1 MFLGWENYFF
11 MLGSAAAGLVG
22 LLFVVVTLTAG
33 FERSQALRGQAI
45 YMTPT
50 MVHFAVVFSICAVA
64 VMPKLPAPAIAA
76 FAALALGLGLVN
88 AARACH
94 GIANPRSDLPASHW
108 SDFWMYGAT
117 PALLYLAGLA
127 LCALVWIG
135 VAWAPEGLAGLLLV
149 LALVGIRN
157 AWDLVTS
164 IAPLVGPNA
173 AQALAASAAASEVAE
188 PS

>member
-33 FERSQALRGQAI
+33 FERTRASRGQAL

-64 VMPKLPAPAIAA
+64 VMPKLPARALAA
-76 FAALALGLGLVN
+76 LAAVALALGLVN
-88 AARACH
+88 GVRACL
-94 GIANPRSDLPASHW
+94 GIANSRADMPAPHW
-108 SDFWMYGAT
+108 SDFWLYGAT
-117 PALLYLAGLA
+117 PTLLYLAGLA
-127 LCALVWIG
+127 LCALVWVG
-135 VAWAPEGLAGLLLV
+135 VRWAPEGLAGLLLV

-157 AWDLVTS
+157 AWDLVTA
-164 IAPLVGPNA
+164 IAPLVGSNA
-173 AQALAASAAASEVAE
+173 AQGPPPPAS
-188 PS
+188 

>member
-1 MFLGWENYFF
+1 MFMGWDNYFF

-33 FERSQALRGQAI
+33 FDRNSASRGQAL

-50 MVHFAVVFSICAVA
+50 MVHFAVVFSISAVA
-64 VMPKLPAPAIAA
+64 VMPKLPTAAFAA
-76 FAALALGLGLVN
+76 FAALAMGLGLIN
-88 AARACH
+88 AGRACL
-94 GIANPRSDLPASHW
+94 GIVRPRPEMPSPHW
-108 SDFWMYGAT
+108 SDFWLYGAA

-127 LCALVWIG
+127 LCALVCVG
-135 VAWAPEGLAGLLLV
+135 VVWAPEGLAGLLLV

-164 IAPLVGPNA
+164 IAPLVGANA
-173 AQALAASAAASEVAE
+173 AQTSANVGAS
-188 PS
+188 